1 MGRTRKCIFLTV
13 SLVAVSSLLV
23 AAVGQQACGKEIPL
37 LVLTILLL
45 GVAITLVIKANQGL
59 RKIAQTS

>member
-1 MGRTRKCIFLTV
+1 L
-13 SLVAVSSLLV
+13 SSLFV

-37 LVLTILLL
+37 TILTLVLL